1 MVNDVSPDEIEDV
14 ASKTKVLLVDC
25 WAPWCGPC
33 LALAP
38 ILEELEKKYS
48 DNDDVKFL
56 KVNTQNYRQ
65 FGIDNDIRAIP
76 CVLIYSHGKLTQ
88 VEVQDPRTGRETETD
103 RLIGLRPPE
112 HYEQVIEKLLK

>member
-1 MVNDVSPDEIEDV
+1 MVKDVSPDEIEDV
-14 ASKTKVLLVDC
+14 ASKAKVLFVDC

-38 ILEELEKKYS
+38 IMEELEKKYS
-48 DNDDVKFL
+48 DNDDVQFL

-65 FGIDNDIRAIP
+65 FAVDNDIRAIP
-76 CVLIYSHGKLTQ
+76 CVLIYSHGKLAH
-88 VEVQDPRTGRETETD
+88 VEVPDPRTGKATETD

-112 HYEQVIEKLLK
+112 HYEEVIKELLK

>member
-38 ILEELEKKYS
+38 ILEEMEKKYS
-48 DNDDVKFL
+48 DNDDVQFL

-65 FGIDNDIRAIP
+65 FAVDHDIRAIP
-76 CVLIYSHGKLTQ
+76 CVLIYSHGKLAQ
-88 VEVQDPRTGRETETD
+88 VEVQDPRTGKEIETD

-112 HYEQVIEKLLK
+112 HYQQVIEKLLK